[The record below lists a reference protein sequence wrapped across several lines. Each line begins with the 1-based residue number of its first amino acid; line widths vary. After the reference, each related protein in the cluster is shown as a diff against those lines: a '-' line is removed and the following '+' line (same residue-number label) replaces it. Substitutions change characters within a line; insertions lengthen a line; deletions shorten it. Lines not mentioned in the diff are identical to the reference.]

1 MKLSILLLIAA
12 CTHSIAAEPPPLRM
26 PAARVSAANISL
38 DAHIVENDAFDEI
51 TVTAVRPGS
60 AAAEVGIR
68 VGDRI
73 VADGRG
79 PLVGRKI
86 GTVHGPDG
94 FTFHGKVTFEGHRG
108 LLRKKWSAT
117 VEVETLVKKK
127 KPNKALEPTTMSV
140 TPPAAQEPR
149 RP

>member
-1 MKLSILLLIAA
+1 MKLSILLLITA
-12 CTHSIAAEPPPLRM
+12 CTHSIAAEPPPLMM
-26 PAARVSAANISL
+26 PAVRVSAADISL
-38 DAHIVENDAFDEI
+38 DADVVKNDAIDKI
-51 TVTAVRPGS
+51 TVIAVRPGS
-60 AAAEVGIR
+60 TAAEVGIR

-73 VADGRG
+73 VADDGG

-86 GTVHGPDG
+86 GTIHGPDG

-127 KPNKALEPTTMSV
+127 KPNQAPEPTAPSGRGS
-140 TPPAAQEPR
+140 P
-149 RP
+149 